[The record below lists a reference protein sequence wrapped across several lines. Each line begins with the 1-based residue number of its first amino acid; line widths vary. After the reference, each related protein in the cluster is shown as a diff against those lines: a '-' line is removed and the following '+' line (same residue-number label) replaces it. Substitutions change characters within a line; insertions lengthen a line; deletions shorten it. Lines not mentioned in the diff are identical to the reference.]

1 MIRYSHIMSLVGE
14 KRKKGKMILN
24 TRIVKFEINL
34 YTDIS
39 N

>member
-1 MIRYSHIMSLVGE
+1 MIRYSHIMSLVRE

-24 TRIVKFEINL
+24 IVKFEINL